1 MNLTNENINRTINLL
16 ESAKALF
23 KHQVQIEQIAC
34 EHKHQAEC
42 NYKKYEVLDYCDPP
56 KRICLDCGLTEE
68 GWGCAYIVLSNQSP
82 FVGNIDRNVLNS
94 LHVGLNI
101 TDEMKGPL
109 LRKEKTLEQMIQ
121 EN

>member
-1 MNLTNENINRTINLL
+1 M
-16 ESAKALF
+16 
-23 KHQVQIEQIAC
+23 
-34 EHKHQAEC
+34 
-42 NYKKYEVLDYCDPP
+42 LDYCDPP

-68 GWGCAYIVLSNQSP
+68 GWGCGHIVLKNQSP

-109 LRKEKTLEQMIQ
+109 LRKEKTLE
-121 EN
+121 